1 MASKD
6 KNIGKLLRKYGYAFP
21 NTEEEVEVYEKKS
34 KETYSKP
41 SKWPDLS
48 NIISGNDIDDSR
60 TIQLNSIENMSTS
73 NLAMAAREGK
83 EISKENREKMNK
95 DKEDARKK

>member
-21 NTEEEVEVYEKKS
+21 QSEDEVKAFEEKYKKNY
-34 KETYSKP
+34 TKP
-41 SKWPDLS
+41 NKWPSVLDIINS
-48 NIISGNDIDDSR
+48 NDE
-60 TIQLNSIENMSTS
+60 TKKVIQLNIKENKSIS

-83 EISKENREKMNK
+83 EISKKDREQMNK
-95 DKEDARKK
+95 DKKDARKK